1 MTTGYKP
8 EASGSILGSERDI
21 KLHNWTIAEC
31 GTDDSA
37 ALASCSE
44 TKMNELLLTAN
55 NDVRLKITTGELAP
69 YGSLTIEEMLNVDRD
84 NEPACFLWEDY
95 VRQEILTVFDADSD
109 LFNAAPVSVDDT
121 PIELPLP

>member
-1 MTTGYKP
+1 MTIGYKS

-21 KLHNWTIAEC
+21 KLHNWSIAEC
-31 GTDDSA
+31 GTDDSVA
-37 ALASCSE
+37 IMSCSG

-69 YGSLTIEEMLNVDRD
+69 YGSLTIEEMLNVDHN

-109 LFNAAPVSVDDT
+109 LFNAAPVSVNDT